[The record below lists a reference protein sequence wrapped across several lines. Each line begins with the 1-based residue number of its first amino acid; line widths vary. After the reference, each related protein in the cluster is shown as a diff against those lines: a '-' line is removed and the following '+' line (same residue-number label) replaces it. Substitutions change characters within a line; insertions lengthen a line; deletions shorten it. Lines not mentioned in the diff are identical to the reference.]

1 MNKLILIMLM
11 LSGCGS
17 SPYGVVG
24 PQGAT
29 GTTGQSGTS
38 CTVTNVA
45 IGQPGAPNGGSL
57 ISCPDGTSQV
67 VLNGSPGTN
76 GSSIAMIQFCPGYT
90 TTYPAIF
97 PEFGVC
103 SSNNIYAVYYDKTNA
118 WLAEIAPGYYS
129 STSTNAPC
137 NFMVGPDCE
146 IVN

>member
-57 ISCPDGTSQV
+57 LSCGDNSSL
-67 VLNGSPGTN
+67 VLNGTPGNNGTSISP
-76 GSSIAMIQFCPGYT
+76 IQFCLGT
-90 TTYPAIF
+90 TTYPN
-97 PEFGVC
+97 EFNEMGFCVEG
-103 SSNNIYAVYYDKTNA
+103 NIYAIYSVNGGFMT
-118 WLAEIAPGYYS
+118 LIPPGSYS
-129 STSTNAPC
+129 SNAINSSC
-137 NFMVGPDCE
+137 NFSVENNCV
-146 IVN
+146 IVQN